1 MRSRQLNNNTTTQQG
16 DHDEVINQAVKLTNF
31 PSETW
36 AMLSSELKKW
46 FIQLKKTVA
55 AGGGPILGSSPQV

>member
-36 AMLSSELKKW
+36 EMLSSE
-46 FIQLKKTVA
+46 
-55 AGGGPILGSSPQV
+55 